1 MSPLALTLSGGLWI
15 VLGVLAVGFAAVI
28 FSYFTNRGTEI
39 RFHAWGG
46 RAGDAPGSSGVGSVG
61 KDPTLDVG
69 SWYRGY
75 SSRPRRNLP
84 RPETRSQVSPRDRQ
98 LLEQLAAWRDRLT
111 SESSGLAAAPDPAR
125 DHMRGPPDAPLQLV
139 GYADFECPSC
149 QLAARA
155 VNRVRRQLG
164 EELLV
169 VVRHFPVADAH
180 PMAMFAAEAVEAAA
194 AQGRFWDLYTRIYYS
209 RRPPTEASIRR
220 HAGRLHLDMP
230 RFESELDRQIYAPRV
245 LEDFDTGVRSGVNGT
260 PTFFVNGIRHDDE
273 PTVNSL
279 LRALD
284 AARSSLPH
292 GSTRGSSM

>member
-15 VLGVLAVGFAAVI
+15 VLGVFAVGFAAVI

-46 RAGDAPGSSGVGSVG
+46 RAGDAPGSSGVGNVG

-75 SSRPRRNLP
+75 PSRRRRNLA
-84 RPETRSQVSPRDRQ
+84 RPETRSPMSASDRQ
-98 LLEQLAAWRDRLT
+98 LLERLGAWRDHLT
-111 SESSGLAAAPDPAR
+111 SESSGLAAAPDPSR
-125 DHMRGPPDAPLQLV
+125 DHMLGQADAPLQLV

-164 EELLV
+164 DELLV
-169 VVRHFPVADAH
+169 VARHFPVIDAH

-209 RRPPTEASIRR
+209 RRPPTRDSVRR
-220 HAGRLHLDMP
+220 HAARLHLDMQ
-230 RFESELDRQIYAPRV
+230 RFEAELDRHAYAARV

-273 PTVNSL
+273 HTVDAL
-279 LRALD
+279 LGALD
-284 AARSSLPH
+284 AARVSLPRA
-292 GSTRGSSM
+292 ST